1 MSAIRC
7 FIAVFLDPAIRPK
20 VAAFQRQLA
29 RAGADVKWVEAENL
43 HFTLKFLGDVQSTR
57 LEGIG
62 RALEA
67 AVAGVQAFELGLGG
81 AGAFPNTRNPRV
93 IWIGV
98 STGRD
103 PLIDLAS
110 RVEEAMKAEGFRQDG
125 KGLSPHLTI
134 GRVRSARNLHALAQ
148 ELSSSSPPVATMRV
162 DRVQLTS
169 SDLTTHGPVYAPVR
183 VIPLL

>member
-7 FIAVFLDPAIRPK
+7 FIAVFLDPAIRPR
-20 VAAFQRQLA
+20 VAAFQKQLA
-29 RAGADVKWVEAENL
+29 RAGADVKWVEPENL
-43 HFTLKFLGDVQSTR
+43 HFTLKFLGDVESAS
-57 LEGIG
+57 LDEIG

-67 AVAGVQAFELGLGG
+67 AVADVQAFELGLGD
-81 AGAFPNTRNPRV
+81 AGAFPNIRNPRV

-98 STGRD
+98 NSGRE
-103 PLIDLAS
+103 PLIDLAGS
-110 RVEEAMKAEGFRQDG
+110 VEEAMKAKGFQQDG

-148 ELSSSSPPVATMRV
+148 ELSSNLPPVASMRV

-169 SDLTTHGPVYAPVR
+169 SNLTAHGPVYADIR
-183 VIPLL
+183 AIPLL